1 MKISTTTPKTAVIA
15 ELGKRL
21 ARVRKQRG
29 YTQEEL
35 SKAAG
40 LGVATLRRIEEGNDA
55 QLGSWIKLLK
65 TLDMVAAIDQLVPET
80 FSSPMAEV
88 KAGKRRSLKKPSG
101 VSQGSVVWGDEG

>member
-1 MKISTTTPKTAVIA
+1 MKITTTTPKNAVIA

-29 YTQEEL
+29 FTQEEL
-35 SKAAG
+35 SRVAG
-40 LGVATLRRIEEGNDA
+40 LGVATLRRIEEGKDA

-88 KAGKRRSLKKPSG
+88 KAGKRASKKTSG
-101 VSQGSVVWGDEG
+101 IAEGGIVWGDQE